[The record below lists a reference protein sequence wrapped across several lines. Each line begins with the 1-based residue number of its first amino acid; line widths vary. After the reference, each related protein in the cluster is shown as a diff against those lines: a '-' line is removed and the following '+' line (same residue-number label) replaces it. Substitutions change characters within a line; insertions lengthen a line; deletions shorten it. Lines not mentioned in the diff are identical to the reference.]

1 VRNDVA
7 MTTIANFGI
16 WQQDLRN
23 RPPLIPDGANSLQLD
38 LVEGFTRELTMAKI
52 GRFFVFGLAEDR
64 LSWCLFRLSGV
75 LALRFQAQFTDPAPA
90 VTWTRKA
97 AGELISSLSLPAPA
111 TIGFQKPPNRKVDLV
126 VLGATKSLLA
136 TDSFQMP
143 FIPLQAI
150 SYLEISNN

>member
-1 VRNDVA
+1 MRNDVV
-7 MTTIANFGI
+7 MKTIATFPI

-23 RPPLIPDGANSLQLD
+23 QSPLIPEGANSLQLD
-38 LVEGFTRELTMAKI
+38 LVDGFTRELTMAKL

-90 VTWTRKA
+90 VTWTHKA

-111 TIGFQKPPNRKVDLV
+111 TIGFQKPPIKNVDLV
-126 VLGATKSLLA
+126 LLGATKSLLA
-136 TDSFQMP
+136 TDNYRMP
-143 FIPLQAI
+143 FIPLQTI

>member
-1 VRNDVA
+1 MRNDVA
-7 MTTIANFGI
+7 MTTIANFAT
-16 WQQDLRN
+16 WQQGLGN
-23 RPPLIPDGANSLQLD
+23 QTPIPEGANSLQLD
-38 LVEGFTRELTMAKI
+38 LDDGFTRELTMAKI
-52 GRFFVFGLAEDR
+52 GRFFVFGLAEDQ
-64 LSWCLFRLSGV
+64 LSWCLFRLSSV
-75 LALRFQAQFTDPAPA
+75 LALKFQAQFTDPAPA

-97 AGELISSLSLPAPA
+97 AGELIASLGLPAPA
-111 TIGFQKPPNRKVDLV
+111 TIGFLKQPIRKVDLV